1 MGYDLMAKN
10 KSVDPKIGM
19 IITWPM
25 MLNETGACYLLGYGD
40 ISFKAGHYI
49 YDGSR
54 NDGSPVS
61 NDGFEV
67 SKEEAMIMARLF
79 RGYVK
84 VKREI
89 LKEWEAMTEEE
100 KKVIRSIMGEH
111 VVPPGSDFI
120 NKVEEMADFLEN
132 SDGFNIY

>member
-1 MGYDLMAKN
+1 MGYDLIAKN
-10 KSVDPKIGM
+10 KSVNPKSGM
-19 IITWPM
+19 IMTWSM
-25 MLNETGACYLLGYGD
+25 MLNETGACYLFGYGD

-61 NDGFEV
+61 NDGFKV

-84 VKREI
+84 VKRAI
-89 LKEWEAMTEEE
+89 LEEWEAMTYEQ
-100 KKVIRSIMGEH
+100 KIKIRSIMGEH
-111 VVPPGSDFI
+111 VVPPGSHFI

-132 SDGFNIY
+132 SEGFNIY